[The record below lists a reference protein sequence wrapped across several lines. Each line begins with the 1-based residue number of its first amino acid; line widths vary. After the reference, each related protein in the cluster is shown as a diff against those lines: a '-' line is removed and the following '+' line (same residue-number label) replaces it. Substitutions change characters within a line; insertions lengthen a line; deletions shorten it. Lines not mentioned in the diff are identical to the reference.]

1 MNLRAFILSALCL
14 TVFSPSAFAND
25 LHDAKA
31 ALERSDYERALKLL
45 DDALKTMPKGQAA
58 VYEMRAVTQA
68 HRGRADE
75 ALADYD
81 QAVRLATGEQPDLLR
96 RIAIGVLSSLLSH
109 DQEFVRGAA
118 VTALADLG
126 PRGIESPLNAALR
139 DKSPRVRGLAIQTAG
154 RLGLAASLPAVREAV
169 KDPDASVRLA
179 ALATLGLS
187 KVPAVVPIVKQGLRD
202 HDQLAQLV
210 AREALILLK
219 QPESLQPLVA
229 ATRDLSPA
237 VRGVAVGILGRL
249 KEPSAL
255 Q

>member
-1 MNLRAFILSALCL
+1 MNLAAFILSVLCL
-14 TVFSPSAFAND
+14 TAFSPTAFAND
-25 LHDAKA
+25 LRDAKA

-96 RIAIGVLSSLLSH
+96 RIAIGVLSALLSH

-126 PRGIESPLNAALR
+126 PC
-139 DKSPRVRGLAIQTAG
+139 
-154 RLGLAASLPAVREAV
+154 
-169 KDPDASVRLA
+169 
-179 ALATLGLS
+179 
-187 KVPAVVPIVKQGLRD
+187 GLRCPR
-202 HDQLAQLV
+202 DQAH
-210 AREALILLK
+210 RDR
-219 QPESLQPLVA
+219 
-229 ATRDLSPA
+229 TR
-237 VRGVAVGILGRL
+237 
-249 KEPSAL
+249 
-255 Q
+255 